1 MKRLA
6 TAVAVLAFSFSTAA
20 NAEMMRAFW
29 AGDILDAVEGNAM
42 DLAVGDS
49 LFVEMDFDTEWL
61 TDAPRGLTAAAEF
74 HYDMPAELASR
85 EAVLLGDV
93 RFFGNQRWEA
103 MVGGEVFASGRWDPN
118 AAEIAPRVIP
128 IPAALPLMIGAL
140 GLLAGIRRRA

>member
-6 TAVAVLAFSFSTAA
+6 TAVAVLAFFFSAAA

-49 LFVEMDFDTEWL
+49 LFVEMEFDTEWL
-61 TDAPRGLTAAAEF
+61 TDAPRGLTAAAQF
-74 HYDMPAELASR
+74 HYSMPTELANR
-85 EAVLLGDV
+85 EAVLPGDIH
-93 RFFGNQRWEA
+93 FFGNQRWEA
-103 MVGGEVFASGRWDPN
+103 IVGGEVFASGRWDPS
-118 AAEIAPRVIP
+118 AVEFAPRVIP
-128 IPAALPLMIGAL
+128 VPAALPLMIGAL